1 MNTPMQLF
9 PIHRLA
15 FSRNFSP
22 DSPPE
27 RHKKRHRCV
36 QPVQQLA
43 SCWLCIQSARFHS
56 LKKPPM
62 EAYLTLLRESNGK
75 AVIAALSTAC

>member
-1 MNTPMQLF
+1 MLVMYPIRSF
-9 PIHRLA
+9 P
-15 FSRNFSP
+15 
-22 DSPPE
+22 
-27 RHKKRHRCV
+27 
-36 QPVQQLA
+36 
-43 SCWLCIQSARFHS
+43 S